1 MCCLMSQAEMW
12 IRGRLRDLRDS
23 ANVQRCL
30 QKDWDEACQTLQ
42 RDLKDFE
49 NTLIRLNQ
57 VRREMDLHLH
67 MMNPSLSSGLMND
80 KTFTYIQNIFIVFL
94 KAFSEIFELTNMT
107 QYFPNTNAKFVLCPS

>member
-1 MCCLMSQAEMW
+1 MLRIMCCLMSQAEMW

-30 QKDWDEACQTLQ
+30 QKDWDEACQTLH

-67 MMNPSLSSGLMND
+67 MMNPSLSSG
-80 KTFTYIQNIFIVFL
+80 
-94 KAFSEIFELTNMT
+94 FSGSLATLED
-107 QYFPNTNAKFVLCPS
+107 VLSIAE